1 MDEIWAGPRH
11 EALSSPG
18 GVLDGFTPSQLQCV
32 TIHKRDANQGRLPES
47 LVSGAFT
54 GAQSHAALISDPWSP
69 APLEVG
75 TNMAGSKGPIA
86 NHMGRLS
93 SGQMPQTKSLLSG
106 RTFLGPR
113 DRLPAAEGK
122 GQISLWVQS
131 ILHYTEESHSSLFLI
146 PNLFNC

>member
-1 MDEIWAGPRH
+1 MRERGTLDEIWAGPRH
-11 EALSSPG
+11 EALSSLG

-54 GAQSHAALISDPWSP
+54 GAQSHAALIIDPWSP

-93 SGQMPQTKSLLSG
+93 SGQMPQ
-106 RTFLGPR
+106 
-113 DRLPAAEGK
+113 
-122 GQISLWVQS
+122 
-131 ILHYTEESHSSLFLI
+131 SHSCQVGHSWGPEIASPQPRAKARSLFGYSRFFTIQRSLT
-146 PNLFNC
+146 LLCF